1 MKKWSLG
8 YAFLKQIVRL
18 AMWLSHRRIT
28 VIGLSKIPK
37 DKPLI
42 FAPNHQNALMD
53 PLAVLCTNHT
63 QPVWLARADIFKLR
77 MTRPILRFLKILP
90 VYRIR
95 DGKENLGENEKI
107 FACAIDILEHKKQ
120 LALFQEAGH
129 SGKRQMLAPK
139 KAIPRIAFLAEEK
152 NDFRLNLQIVP
163 VGIYYSHYWHFNREL
178 LVNYGA
184 PIEVSTYEE
193 EFKRDPQKTTLKLR
207 NEIADRIEVLT
218 INIRSKTH
226 YDNYEL
232 MRKLLGSGF
241 VFKKQQAGSRA
252 EARFYHDQQL
262 IKKLEAIELEE
273 PEQFRRLHQQLDH
286 FRKSLKKLG
295 IKSEQL
301 DQQRITAGHLAVQSL
316 ISLILLPLVLL
327 AYLLHLVPF
336 FLPRYFIQK
345 KIKHPEF
352 FSTFQFV
359 AGLLIYPLVAIGLGF
374 AIYFLTG
381 RAMWA
386 VLAPAAYLLLGK
398 PAFRGLK
405 YLQDLRTDYRLFR
418 FAKKNKSEATRL
430 FDQKAELINKLTTLL
445 NN

>member
-18 AMWLSHRRIT
+18 ALWLSHRSIT

-37 DKPLI
+37 NKPLI

-77 MTRPILRFLKILP
+77 ITRPILRFLKILP

-95 DGKENLGENEKI
+95 DGKENLGENERI
-107 FACAIDILEHKKQ
+107 FERAIDILEHNKE

-152 NDFRLNLQIVP
+152 NNFQLNLLIIP

-178 LVNYGA
+178 LVNYGE
-184 PIEVSTYEE
+184 PIKVSAYEE
-193 EFKRDPQKTTLKLR
+193 EFRLDPQKTTLKLR
-207 NEIADRIEVLT
+207 NEITSRIEALT

-232 MRKLLGSGF
+232 MRELLATKLGDTSSRYGSG
-241 VFKKQQAGSRA
+241 V
-252 EARFYHDQQL
+252 EARFYRDQHI
-262 IKKLEAIELEE
+262 IKMLEEKELEQAGE
-273 PEQFRRLHQQLDH
+273 FQTLHQQLDH
-286 FRKSLKKLG
+286 FRESLKKLN
-295 IKSEQL
+295 ISSEQL
-301 DQQRITAGHLAVQSL
+301 DRQRITMWYLVTQSL
-316 ISLILLPLVLL
+316 IGLTLIPLVLMG
-327 AYLLHLVPF
+327 YLLHLVPF

-345 KIKHPEF
+345 KIKNPEF

-359 AGLLIYPLVAIGLGF
+359 AGLLIYPLVAIALGLV
-374 AIYFLTG
+374 AYRYTG
-381 RAMWA
+381 YTALGGL
-386 VLAPAAYLLLGK
+386 VPAAYLLLGK
-398 PAFRGLK
+398 PAFAGLK
-405 YLQDLRTDYRLFR
+405 YLQELMTNYRVYRFTQRNKNEAIRLF
-418 FAKKNKSEATRL
+418 NQKSEL
-430 FDQKAELINKLTTLL
+430 SKKLAALL
-445 NN
+445 NS